1 MIERVGLKRIGIF
14 FAVMYWPLEAGMHAF
29 VFSKGTFLQ
38 NLLPTEPD
46 ELWMRCLISIAFIL
60 FGVYGQRHVDEQKAL
75 QQRIQINRNRLQQVI
90 DSAYDAYVAI
100 NKQGE
105 VIGWNRSAEV
115 MFGWAV
121 GEALGK
127 TVTGLIIPERYHVSH
142 EKGMKRYLASSVG
155 PWLYKPVVTEA
166 RHRDGKEFTIEMV
179 VSPLV
184 HNGDQEFFAF
194 IRKQ

>member
-1 MIERVGLKRIGIF
+1 MIERVGLRRIGIF
-14 FAVMYWPLEAGMHAF
+14 FAVMYWPLEAGMHTF
-29 VFSKGTFLQ
+29 VFSNGTFLQ
-38 NLLPTEPD
+38 NLLPTEAD
-46 ELWMRCLISIAFIL
+46 ELWMRSLISLAFIL
-60 FGVYGQRHVDEQKAL
+60 FGIYGQRHVDELKSMQEN
-75 QQRIQINRNRLQQVI
+75 IQLNRNRLQQVI

-115 MFGWAV
+115 MFGWPV

-127 TVTGLIIPERYHVSH
+127 SLTGIIIPKRYHLPH
-142 EKGMKRYLASSVG
+142 QKGMKRYLDSSVG

-166 RHRDGKEFTIEMV
+166 CHRDGHEFTIEMV

>member
-1 MIERVGLKRIGIF
+1 VIERVGLKRIGIF

-29 VFSKGTFLQ
+29 VFSKGAFLE
-38 NLLPTEPD
+38 NLLPAEAN
-46 ELWMRCLISIAFIL
+46 ELWMRGLISLAFIL
-60 FGVYGQRHVDEQKAL
+60 FGIYGQRHVDEQKAL
-75 QQRIQINRNRLQQVI
+75 HERIEINRNRLQQVI

-100 NKQGE
+100 NEHGE
-105 VIGWNRSAEV
+105 VIGWNRSAER
-115 MFGWAV
+115 MFGWPV
-121 GEALGK
+121 GKALGK
-127 TVTGLIIPERYHVSH
+127 SLTALIIPEKYHVPH
-142 EKGMKRYLASSVG
+142 QKGMKRYLESSVG

-166 RHRDGKEFTIEMV
+166 CHRDGREFTIEMV